1 MTNKTFSLA
10 PRGQAISRGWTAM
23 LGALA
28 LAATLFPLNAWGT
41 DNPKLDADQAGSILP
56 LPPVPYLESMQWMN
70 WKLSPPAFKIDT
82 LLAPAGSSPGSF
94 QLPAE
99 DDRIRMS

>member
-1 MTNKTFSLA
+1 MTNQTFSFV
-10 PRGQAISRGWTAM
+10 PSGTAISSGRSALM
-23 LGALA
+23 GALA
-28 LAATLFPLNAWGT
+28 LAATLFPLSAWGT
-41 DNPKLDADQAGSILP
+41 DNPKLDADQTGKIVP

-70 WKLSPPAFKIDT
+70 WNLSPPVFKIDT
-82 LLAPAGSSPGSF
+82 LLSPLGRPPGSF

>member
-1 MTNKTFSLA
+1 MTKMTFSFA
-10 PRGQAISRGWTAM
+10 PSGTAISSGR
-23 LGALA
+23 GALVGAFA

-41 DNPKLDADQAGSILP
+41 DNPKLDADQTGNILP

-70 WKLSPPAFKIDT
+70 WKLSPPVFKIDT
-82 LLAPAGSSPGSF
+82 LLAPAGSPPGSF

-99 DDRIRMS
+99 NDRIRMS

>member
-1 MTNKTFSLA
+1 MTNQIFNFVPS
-10 PRGQAISRGWTAM
+10 GNAISSGRSAVM
-23 LGALA
+23 GALA
-28 LAATLFPLNAWGT
+28 LAATLFPFNAWGT
-41 DNPKLDADQAGSILP
+41 DHPKLDADQSGNILP
-56 LPPVPYLESMQWMN
+56 LPPVPYLESMHWMN

-94 QLPAE
+94 QVPAE